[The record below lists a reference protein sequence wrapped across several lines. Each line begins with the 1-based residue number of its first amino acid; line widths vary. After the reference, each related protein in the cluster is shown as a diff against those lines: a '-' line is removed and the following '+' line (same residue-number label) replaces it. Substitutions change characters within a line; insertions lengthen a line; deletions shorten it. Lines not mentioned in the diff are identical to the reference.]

1 MQIEE
6 YEIELE
12 SLTNKLKEQEH
23 TFKNLLTS
31 AEEKDSLIDK
41 LKSALM
47 SMNGSEPSAQNNQE
61 DDLLCKSPQSDEFE
75 RDLVRKRK
83 MDGLLKL
90 IQEKNQQI
98 DSLRVEVNELRSS
111 RGANSG
117 SMSDLN
123 SSFTNSLSN
132 QNNGTQHHKNGSSS
146 SSTSSF
152 HVKMVLESLEKEIQ
166 IYQKLNSNK
175 NVDLSKNLDEIIG
188 LRNELIKQTVLRDS
202 HGSLDN
208 KEANSKRFSS
218 SSDHL
223 NCLNDEAV
231 NKTKTVLSFLS
242 PRSGGMDWR
251 KDSLPDSGLVSQKSD
266 ATINSIS
273 TTGSSMPGVTPSK
286 RSSFIPRPISS
297 PNAPTPTL
305 RNTRSSSFCN
315 SNSNKIADLTYKN
328 HTRDELI
335 QLIQQIKNEN
345 LIFKRQQES
354 KFDENIFCFNMNFLR
369 KFFFVKNV
377 S

>member
-1 MQIEE
+1 MQIDE

-47 SMNGSEPSAQNNQE
+47 SMNGSEPTAQSNQE

-111 RGANSG
+111 RGGNSG

-132 QNNGTQHHKNGSSS
+132 QNNGTQNHKSGSSS

-152 HVKMVLESLEKEIQ
+152 HVKLALESLEKEIQ

-175 NVDLSKNLDEIIG
+175 NVDLNKNLDEIIG

-208 KEANSKRFSS
+208 KEASAKRFSS

-223 NCLNDEAV
+223 HNCLNDEAV
-231 NKTKTVLSFLS
+231 NKAKTVLSFLS

-273 TTGSSMPGVTPSK
+273 SVAGGAASK

-315 SNSNKIADLTYKN
+315 ANSSKVADLTYKN

-335 QLIQQIKNEN
+335 QMIQQIKNEN

-354 KFDENIFCFNMNFLR
+354 KFEE
-369 KFFFVKNV
+369 K
-377 S
+377 